1 MPKELWKIVKAWREN
16 GIRISDEDAESVYKL
31 CLKKME
37 ITKIEDKDSYIKL
50 LFPDE
55 LKNFVFRHSINA
67 KTLLMR

>member
-1 MPKELWKIVKAWREN
+1 MPEELWKTVESWREN

-37 ITKIEDKDSYIKL
+37 ITKIENKDSYIKL

-55 LKNFVFRHSINA
+55 LKNFVLRHSINA

>member
-1 MPKELWKIVKAWREN
+1 MPKELWKTVEAWREN

-37 ITKIEDKDSYIKL
+37 ITQIENKDSYIKL